1 MANARKDNHR
11 ETESDLAMNLPL
23 SRAALVGE
31 SSNGE
36 IFAHNSEVA
45 DDHITGATSIDCA
58 EDRLRGGYSLC
69 SDITEDKKTKAE
81 IEQAISEL
89 RDQTQFLKTLC
100 DTIDDGII
108 VSDLQGK
115 ISFVNSTTER
125 IFGKWIADS
134 DMDEWSKTHEV
145 FYPDIKTP
153 VPIGQLLITHA
164 LMGEETDEIELFV
177 RNKENSE
184 GTYISARGRPIRS
197 RETNEV
203 IAGLVVFRDITQFKQ
218 IEAELKQTITELQY
232 QNELAETMF
241 NSISDGIVVFDLS
254 GRSAYINP
262 SAKQITGIDEMA
274 SPLTNWAKKHGIFYS
289 DQKTLIRSRDLPL
302 FRIIS
307 RGETIEEQD
316 IFIRNEN
323 KPDGVYIRMSGRPL
337 LNEAGKIRGGVFS
350 FHDVTEQM
358 IAEEAL
364 ARAFAQGR
372 VEIVD
377 TILHNIGN
385 AINSVITGIETVH
398 QNLVDKTL
406 TRRLCALAN
415 AVKAHR
421 DDWIDY
427 TQNDPQGQQ
436 VIPFIIALAED
447 FSRQDVALV
456 KTVDR
461 VRDRV
466 RHIEAIIRTQR
477 ALSNSNMDRKD
488 IDLRHTLSNVV
499 KVLQESLKKRAITTV
514 IDCEN
519 APQEI
524 RIQESQFHQMMVN
537 LIKNSIEAIDDLDAA
552 GGLNAPPRIH
562 IRAYT
567 KGDFLNLDVS
577 DNGIGIDLKNTK
589 RIFAAG
595 YTTKES
601 GSGLGLH
608 SVANFVISSGGQI
621 RPLSDGIGKGATMRI
636 RLRCSSIISPLGE
649 EY

>member
-1 MANARKDNHR
+1 MSEISVHNPEMVDDAI
-11 ETESDLAMNLPL
+11 
-23 SRAALVGE
+23 VGV
-31 SSNGE
+31 S
-36 IFAHNSEVA
+36 
-45 DDHITGATSIDCA
+45 ATSIGCA
-58 EDRLRGGYSLC
+58 EDRLRGSYSLYR
-69 SDITEDKKTKAE
+69 DIAEDEETKAE
-81 IEQAISEL
+81 MEQAISEL
-89 RDQTQFLKTLC
+89 HDQTQFLKNLC
-100 DTIDDGII
+100 DTIDEGII
-108 VSDLQGK
+108 VSDLQGH
-115 ISFVNSTTER
+115 ISFVNATAER
-125 IFGKWIADS
+125 IFGTWIADS
-134 DMDEWSKTHEV
+134 DMDEWYKTYEV
-145 FYPDIKTP
+145 FYSDRKTP
-153 VPIGQLLITHA
+153 VPIGQLLITYV

-177 RNKENSE
+177 RNKKNLE
-184 GTYISARGRPIRS
+184 GTYISARGLPIRS

-218 IEAELKQTITELQY
+218 IEAELKQTITELRY

-254 GRSAYINP
+254 GKSAYINP

-289 DQKTLIRSRDLPL
+289 DQKTFIRSRDLPL

-337 LNEAGKIRGGVFS
+337 LNETGKIRGGVFS

-372 VEIVD
+372 IEIVD

-398 QNLVDKTL
+398 QNLVDKPL
-406 TRRLCALAN
+406 THRLCALAD

-421 DDWIDY
+421 DDWVDY
-427 TQNDPQGQQ
+427 IQNNPQGQQ

-447 FSRQDVALV
+447 FSRQDVALL

-477 ALSNSNMDRKD
+477 VLSNSNMDRKD
-488 IDLRHTLSNVV
+488 IDLRHALSNAI
-499 KVLQESLKKRAITTV
+499 KVLQESLKKRAIKTV
-514 IDCEN
+514 IDCES
-519 APQEI
+519 APREI

-537 LIKNSIEAIDDLDAA
+537 LIKNSIEAIDDLAAA

-562 IRAYT
+562 ICAYA

-577 DNGIGIDLKNTK
+577 DNGIGIDLKNNK

-608 SVANFVISSGGQI
+608 SIANFVISSGGQI

-636 RLRCSSIISPLGE
+636 RLRLSSIISPLGE
-649 EY
+649 H

>member
-1 MANARKDNHR
+1 M
-11 ETESDLAMNLPL
+11 S
-23 SRAALVGE
+23 
-31 SSNGE
+31 E
-36 IFAHNSEVA
+36 ISVHNPEMV
-45 DDHITGATSIDCA
+45 DDVITGVSATSIGCA
-58 EDRLRGGYSLC
+58 EDRLRGSYSLYR
-69 SDITEDKKTKAE
+69 DIIEDEETKAE
-81 IEQAISEL
+81 MEQAISEL
-89 RDQTQFLKTLC
+89 HDQTQFLKNLC
-100 DTIDDGII
+100 DTIDEGII
-108 VSDLQGK
+108 VSDLQGH
-115 ISFVNSTTER
+115 ISFVNATAER
-125 IFGKWIADS
+125 IFGTWIADS
-134 DMDEWSKTHEV
+134 DIDEWYKTYEI
-145 FYPDIKTP
+145 FYPDRKTP
-153 VPIGQLLITHA
+153 VPIGQLLITHV
-164 LMGEETDEIELFV
+164 LMGEGTDEIELFV
-177 RNKENSE
+177 RNKKNSE
-184 GTYISARGRPIRS
+184 GTYISARGLPIRS

-218 IEAELKQTITELQY
+218 IEAELKQTITELRY

-254 GRSAYINP
+254 GKSAYINP

-289 DQKTLIRSRDLPL
+289 DQKTFIRSRDLPL

-337 LNEAGKIRGGVFS
+337 LNETGKIRGGRVLFPRCHRTDDRRRS
-350 FHDVTEQM
+350 TGTR
-358 IAEEAL
+358 IRP
-364 ARAFAQGR
+364 RAH
-372 VEIVD
+372 EIVD

-385 AINSVITGIETVH
+385 AINSVTTGIETVH
-398 QNLVDKTL
+398 QNLVDKPL
-406 TRRLCALAN
+406 THRLCALAD

-421 DDWIDY
+421 DDWVDY
-427 TQNDPQGQQ
+427 IQNNPQGQQ

-447 FSRQDVALV
+447 FSRQDVALL

-488 IDLRHTLSNVV
+488 IDLRHAISNAI
-499 KVLQESLKKRAITTV
+499 KVLQESLKKRAIKTV

-519 APQEI
+519 APREI

-537 LIKNSIEAIDDLDAA
+537 LIKNSIEAIDDLAAA

-608 SVANFVISSGGQI
+608 SIANFVISSGGQI
-621 RPLSDGIGKGATMRI
+621 RPLSDGIGKGALRFCADCSRI
-636 RLRCSSIISPLGE
+636 EGRLRCVSS
-649 EY
+649 